1 MPSWLQEFQLRR
13 QGKHGFAAR
22 PQGGHSQSCCG
33 ESPRVFGQRVPT
45 VDCEMPTSTPA
56 AIPLV
61 ELSEELVS
69 FAAAQPCRERS
80 IMGVN
85 RTGLTLLMPP
95 FQILIHICSLW
106 LLGLPCTLQG
116 LLKSH
121 LLRSTALAYAW
132 LFAILS
138 FRDN

>member
-1 MPSWLQEFQLRR
+1 MPSCLQKFQLRR
-13 QGKHGFAAR
+13 QGTHGFAAR
-22 PQGGHSQSCCG
+22 LQGGHSHFCCG

-95 FQILIHICSLW
+95 FETVIHMAACSFSLPELHCNTLRKSQEFRCASLAHAW
-106 LLGLPCTLQG
+106 LLVLVIWQ
-116 LLKSH
+116 
-121 LLRSTALAYAW
+121 
-132 LFAILS
+132 
-138 FRDN
+138 